1 LKKETFFL
9 ITLFTLTF
17 SACSG
22 GTTPIT
28 SITGEWELI
37 SYGDASNPT
46 PALAKVE
53 TFVIFDEA
61 GQFHG
66 NVGCNAIRGTYE
78 INKNQVTISGII
90 STRKFCKDSSE
101 QEKAVLE
108 ILSNN
113 TLGMGMENEQLTL
126 TSADKKSIVVLGRK

>member
-1 LKKETFFL
+1 MKKETFFL
-9 ITLFTLTF
+9 ITIFTLTF

-28 SITGEWELI
+28 SITGEWKLI
-37 SYGDASNPT
+37 SYGDAVNPT
-46 PALAKVE
+46 PALVNIE

-78 INKNQVTISGII
+78 IHENQVMISGII
-90 STRKFCKDSSE
+90 STRKLCRDSSE
-101 QEKAVLE
+101 QENVVLG

-113 TLGMGMENEQLTL
+113 TLGMDMENEQLTL